1 MRYVLDSCVA
11 IKWVVPEALRDKAL
25 RLRDDGR
32 NAVHEFL
39 APDAFPLEIGHA
51 LTRAER
57 QGRISQADGWT
68 SWQEVMADAPRLE
81 PSLALMARAYEI
93 SSQWRVG
100 IYDCLYVALSE
111 QESCEFITAD
121 DRLIRNLGQQFPF
134 IIALSLLP

>member
-1 MRYVLDSCVA
+1 
-11 IKWVVPEALRDKAL
+11 
-25 RLRDDGR
+25 
-32 NAVHEFL
+32 
-39 APDAFPLEIGHA
+39 
-51 LTRAER
+51 
-57 QGRISQADGWT
+57 
-68 SWQEVMADAPRLE
+68 
-81 PSLALMARAYEI
+81 MARAYEI